1 MTFNFFTFGGIFFWE
16 DIFFYQK
23 WRIQRNCVT
32 GHYRLLDSWDIRRAS
47 GTFETCQKAFASYIS
62 IYELK
67 KQPQNMIILLHGYL
81 DSKNIFRRLWR
92 KLMMTNS
99 TIAAINF
106 PTLFRSTL
114 ASAHQ
119 LVFFLNHMEDIQ
131 EVSFV
136 TKGIGN
142 MILQKA
148 LDFPPEMQTFKNDV
162 KIGRIVQINPVTEPS
177 LLCEFLAKFRL
188 LRYCLGP
195 TLTDMTEHG
204 IKNLPKL
211 PNESLFLRIF
221 SESKTYKFL
230 LNILNFFHFPIEESN
245 YKGKNTI
252 YITGNTFRTLN
263 NEEILIKTVK
273 FLKSG
278 KI

>member
-1 MTFNFFTFGGIFFWE
+1 MAFDFFTFGGILFWE
-16 DIFFYQK
+16 DIFFYRK
-23 WRIQRNCVT
+23 WRIQRNCIT

-47 GTFETCQKAFASYIS
+47 GTFEACQKAFASYIN

-67 KQPQNMIILLHGYL
+67 KQPQNMTIMLHGYL
-81 DSKNIFRRLWR
+81 DSKSIFKRLWR
-92 KLMMTNS
+92 KLMMANS
-99 TIAAINF
+99 SFAALNYPAF
-106 PTLFRSTL
+106 FRSTQ

-119 LVFFLNHMEDIQ
+119 LLFFLNHMEDVK

-148 LDFPPEMQTFKNDV
+148 LSFPLETQTFREKAR
-162 KIGRIVQINPVTEPS
+162 IGRIVQINPVIKPS
-177 LLCEFLAKFRL
+177 LLCEFLTRYRLFRFI
-188 LRYCLGP
+188 LGP
-195 TLTDMTEHG
+195 SLSDMTEKG

-211 PNESLFLRIF
+211 PDDIPYLRIF
-221 SESKTYKFL
+221 SESKTYQVRDKIMSYCKF
-230 LNILNFFHFPIEESN
+230 PVEESE

-252 YITGNTFRTLN
+252 YIAGNTFRTMN
-263 NEEILIKTVK
+263 NEEILMKTVK
-273 FLKSG
+273 FLMSE